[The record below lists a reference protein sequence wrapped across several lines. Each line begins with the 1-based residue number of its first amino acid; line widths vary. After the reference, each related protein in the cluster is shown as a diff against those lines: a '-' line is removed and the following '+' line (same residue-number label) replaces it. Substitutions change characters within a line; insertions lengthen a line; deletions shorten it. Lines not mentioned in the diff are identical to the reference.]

1 MSKPG
6 LLCSFVVA
14 VSAMAQTPDAAE
26 QTRALA
32 AVREYALNYT
42 AKLPDFICIQVT
54 QRTYY
59 PNTNFRGRPRHDSF
73 EEQVTFVDHKE
84 SYTVTR
90 INGEPANNIGRD
102 HLGGLRSTGEFGTL
116 LGHTFQLSSGAEF
129 LWERRATLKGRKM
142 YVFSFRV
149 PQATGYGLVES
160 KRTLFVAYKGVLYAD
175 TETGAVWRVEMQCEI
190 PRGSEYK
197 ELELV
202 LDFKPTEVAGREFI
216 LPFHYQMHSHKEVV
230 ADAASDKLITPVG
243 IVSETI
249 NEADYKAYRRFDAD
263 SSISFG
269 NDANRKH

>member
-26 QTRALA
+26 QARALA

-42 AKLPDFICIQVT
+42 AKLPDFICTQVT

-59 PNTNFRGRPRHDSF
+59 PNANFRGRPRHDSF

-84 SYTVTR
+84 SYTVMR
-90 INGEPANNIGRD
+90 INGEPANNVGRD
-102 HLGGLRSTGEFGTL
+102 QIGGLRSSGEFGTL
-116 LGHTFQLSSGAEF
+116 LGHTFQLSSRAEF

-149 PQATGYGLVES
+149 PQTNGYGLVES
-160 KRTLFVAYKGVLYAD
+160 KRTLFEAYKGLFNAD
-175 TETGAVWRVEMQCEI
+175 PESGAVWRVEMQCEI

-202 LDFKPTEVAGREFI
+202 LDFKPTEVA
-216 LPFHYQMHSHKEVV
+216 
-230 ADAASDKLITPVG
+230 
-243 IVSETI
+243 
-249 NEADYKAYRRFDAD
+249 
-263 SSISFG
+263 
-269 NDANRKH
+269 